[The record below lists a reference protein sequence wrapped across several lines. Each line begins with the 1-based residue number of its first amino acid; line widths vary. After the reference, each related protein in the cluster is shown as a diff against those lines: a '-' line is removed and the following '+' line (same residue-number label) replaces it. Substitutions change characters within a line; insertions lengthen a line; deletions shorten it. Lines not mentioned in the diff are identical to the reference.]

1 MSVFT
6 SYRPFI
12 LASGSPRRFE
22 LLAQAGLD
30 FTVCKPPPDFVEK
43 KPEPGEQALAYAR
56 RIAAAK
62 AGAVFE
68 TLAGSACRASSTG
81 ARTPRAPVLAAD
93 TIVLL
98 DGDVFGKPS
107 DPEHAFA
114 MLKRL
119 SGRTHEVITACCLLL
134 PQLRKKDVFALTSRV
149 TFWNCPEELLRAY
162 ARSKEPPDKAGAY
175 AIQGSGG
182 FLVRSIK
189 GSWSNVVGLPVSE
202 VIEKLLLYGIIGVKN
217 ESS

>member
-43 KPEPGEQALAYAR
+43 KPESGEQALAYAR
-56 RIAAAK
+56 RTATAK
-62 AGAVFE
+62 AGAVFNI
-68 TLAGSACRASSTG
+68 LAAS
-81 ARTPRAPVLAAD
+81 APVLAAD
-93 TIVLL
+93 TVVLL
-98 DGDVFGKPS
+98 DGEVFGKPS
-107 DPEHAFA
+107 GPEHAFA

-119 SGRTHEVITACCLLL
+119 SGRTHTVITACCLLL
-134 PQLRKKDVFALTSRV
+134 PQLRKKDVFALASRV
-149 TFWNCPEELLRAY
+149 TFWNCPEEFLRAY
-162 ARSKEPPDKAGAY
+162 ARSEEPLDKAGAY
-175 AIQGSGG
+175 AVQGSGA
-182 FLVRSIK
+182 FLIRSIR

-202 VIEKLLLYGIIGVKN
+202 VIEKLLQYGIIGVSHEN
-217 ESS
+217 S